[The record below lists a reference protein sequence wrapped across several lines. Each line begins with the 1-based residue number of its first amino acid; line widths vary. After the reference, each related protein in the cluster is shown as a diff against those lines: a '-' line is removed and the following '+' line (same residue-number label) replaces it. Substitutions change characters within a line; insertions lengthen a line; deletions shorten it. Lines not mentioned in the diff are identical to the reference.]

1 MGSCCDKSSPQS
13 EVPPSPKQKEK
24 ISVPE
29 KSSKIKDKNMDR
41 NPEKLNQ
48 MRNELYNPNIPSFQP
63 PNPGS
68 ENKKINSNF
77 EQEKHK
83 YKPPTY
89 Y

>member
-1 MGSCCDKSSPQS
+1 M
-13 EVPPSPKQKEK
+13 E
-24 ISVPE
+24 
-29 KSSKIKDKNMDR
+29 R